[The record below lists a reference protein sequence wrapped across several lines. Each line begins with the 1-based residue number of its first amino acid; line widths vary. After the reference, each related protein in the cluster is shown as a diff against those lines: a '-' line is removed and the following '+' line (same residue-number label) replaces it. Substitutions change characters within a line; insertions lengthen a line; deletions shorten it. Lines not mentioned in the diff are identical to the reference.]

1 MLGLLA
7 DRGIGKRTPNSFETA
22 INGFVE
28 ARVKPRSG
36 SGQGGIS
43 RHDGNG
49 QDRPGCTG
57 MLDLG
62 LRHKVDC
69 IAVALFDC
77 LSAFHGM
84 FSSLQAGHYLFLVLL
99 IPFNPASPKQ
109 WAL

>member
-1 MLGLLA
+1 VLGPQT
-7 DRGIGKRTPNSFETA
+7 GEIGKRIPNSFETA
-22 INGFVE
+22 IKEFVE

-49 QDRPGCTG
+49 QDRPGRTG

-69 IAVALFDC
+69 SIAVALFGC

-84 FSSLQAGHYLFLVLL
+84 FFHSKPAIISVLSYSSL
-99 IPFNPASPKQ
+99 
-109 WAL
+109 